1 MFLYQE
7 KKMAGV
13 ASGEIGTAVV
23 DEGEDGIAPGMF
35 GHSSLRPSSL
45 KYNWRSRRRLAGG
58 AGGKGA
64 FGLHR

>member
-1 MFLYQE
+1 VFLYQE

-45 KYNWRSRRRLAGG
+45 KYN
-58 AGGKGA
+58 
-64 FGLHR
+64 